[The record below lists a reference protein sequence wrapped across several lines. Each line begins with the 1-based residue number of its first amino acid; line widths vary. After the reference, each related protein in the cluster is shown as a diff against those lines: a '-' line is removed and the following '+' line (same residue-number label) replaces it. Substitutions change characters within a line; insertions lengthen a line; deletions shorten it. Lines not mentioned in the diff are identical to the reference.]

1 MSQER
6 EKHFLTALEQQF
18 TQHYS
23 ERLSASNNAAQ
34 ESARCLAELAAKV
47 RIMEEVLL
55 KEQDQNSD
63 GNVALLNE
71 ALAVEAVNFYPHE
84 NFYEVEHHGDLAFR
98 WTGEDPRIDFPLL
111 IARNEAKEV
120 TISIVAVAKP
130 EFIQSL
136 AVFADGNP
144 LKVIAKEVNG
154 YINLVAT
161 LPPLAQKKDATLLSI
176 LLPETV
182 RPSDVADS
190 ADTRR
195 LGLAIQKVSV
205 AKKARNLLRFGK

>member
-1 MSQER
+1 M
-6 EKHFLTALEQQF
+6 
-18 TQHYS
+18 
-23 ERLSASNNAAQ
+23 
-34 ESARCLAELAAKV
+34 
-47 RIMEEVLL
+47 
-55 KEQDQNSD
+55 
-63 GNVALLNE
+63 
-71 ALAVEAVNFYPHE
+71 
-84 NFYEVEHHGDLAFR
+84 
-98 WTGEDPRIDFPLL
+98 
-111 IARNEAKEV
+111 
-120 TISIVAVAKP
+120 
-130 EFIQSL
+130 
-136 AVFADGNP
+136 
-144 LKVIAKEVNG
+144 NG